1 MCFRSVPVWG
11 CDRLV
16 SRAKVIENQVMEAP
30 VISIFLNVSV
40 ESVGSSF
47 SRVILISSI
56 FDEVSVAPKVGA
68 AIVASPA
75 GVLELDTYSSSEA
88 DPSKSSPPLIS
99 VSPMVLP
106 FLCLDDSE
114 SDTEM
119 PERHIPTAPI
129 LLAPSTVVAPSSEFP
144 LAPVVA
150 PTQDSPCRALTVRKS
165 VRPLPSHC
173 FALRHESP
181 DTTVANSS
189 TPPRFVYLPL
199 ARTPRCSMAY
209 LHWRSAPLFT
219 MCPPTISESSA
230 GNSSSE
236 SSAETSLPSHG
247 DIIPPRK
254 RFRDSI
260 SLEDSVEEDI
270 DANELAD
277 IKVDAMAVEVV
288 VDRDVEA
295 EVNAGIGMEV
305 DVGIDV
311 KDEVESSDRGT
322 IEVRVDCMLI
332 PDVVEHL
339 EQEIRGI
346 HCEAFG
352 FSSMMLRMDFRL
364 VEKLVLILLRVR
376 LYCYLLVLVKH
387 TLLQSK
393 NSLTDEWKKHWLF
406 MRRLVLPM
414 LSRLKAKAKMAVTAI
429 IEMVEM
435 EMVEMEMVK
444 MVEIEMVEMEIQMRM
459 IWVLGLLLESNLT
472 VNNNDL
478 AAYTERFQEL
488 TMMCTKMVLEE
499 EDRVEKF
506 IGGLPNNIQGNVI
519 SAEPTTLQDVVRIS
533 NNLIDQK
540 VKGYAMKN
548 AKNKRRLEVNQ
559 RNNRRQ
565 QPPFKRHNIKDQN
578 VVRAYTDSSN
588 KKRGYVRPLPYCKKC
603 KLQHEGPCTMNY
615 GKCNKV
621 RHMARDSKNAVVVPT
636 TQRAP
641 VVNQRVPTCFKCGRQ
656 GHYRNEC
663 PKLKNQNRGNKAGK
677 NIEEARGKAYVLG
690 GGEANPDLNVVTGFL
705 GHPFNVDLLPIEL
718 SSFDVIIGMDW
729 KANHHTVIMCDEK
742 IVRIPYGDEVLIV
755 QVEFQIDLVP
765 GAVPVARTPYRLAP
779 TELQELFT
787 QLQELFDKGF
797 IRPSSLPWG
806 APVLF
811 VKKKDESFRICID
824 YYKLNKLTV
833 KNRYLLLRIDDL
845 FNQLQG
851 SRDYSKIDLRSGYHQ
866 LRVREEDILKTVFRT
881 RYDHYE
887 FQVMPFGLTNAPAL
901 FMDLMNRVC
910 KPYLDKFVI
919 VFIDDI
925 LIYSKSEEENA
936 EHLKL
941 ILELLKKEDLYTKFP
956 MCEFWLSKL
965 TQKSINFDWSEKAE
979 AAFQLLKQK
988 LCSAMILALPDGS
1001 ENFVVYCDAS
1011 RKGLGAVLMQRD
1023 KVIAYVKAR
1032 REENYG
1038 TKDLCGM
1045 IKNLEP
1051 RTDGTLCLR
1060 NRSWIPCFGNLR
1072 TLIMHESHKSKY
1084 SIHLGSDKM
1093 YQDLKKLDWWP
1104 NMKDK
1109 IATYVKQ
1116 LSQVHS
1122 TFYISNM
1129 KKCFSDEPLAIP
1141 LDEIQIDDKLNF
1153 IEEPVEIMDREVK

>member
-1 MCFRSVPVWG
+1 
-11 CDRLV
+11 
-16 SRAKVIENQVMEAP
+16 MEAL

-99 VSPMVLP
+99 VAPMVLP
-106 FLCLDDSE
+106 FLCSDDSE
-114 SDTEM
+114 SDIEM
-119 PERHIPTAPI
+119 PERHVSPTPHDAMLTRRRSRVASRSSSPTTSTLKIPTAPI

-150 PTQDSPCRALTVRKS
+150 PTQDSPCRALTVRKL
-165 VRPLPSHC
+165 VRLPSHC
-173 FALRHESP
+173 FALRHSISGHSLSGHESP
-181 DTTVANSS
+181 DTTVANSP
-189 TPPRFVYLPL
+189 TPSRFVYPPL
-199 ARTPRCSMAY
+199 ARTPRCSKAY
-209 LHWRSAPLFT
+209 LRWRSAPLFT
-219 MCPPTISESSA
+219 MYPPTTSESSA
-230 GNSSSE
+230 GNSSFE

-260 SLEDSVEEDI
+260 SLEDSVEEDT

-277 IKVDAMAVEVV
+277 IKVDATAVEVA
-288 VDRDVEA
+288 VDMDVEA

-305 DVGIDV
+305 DVRIDV
-311 KDEVESSDRGT
+311 EDEVEDEVDSSDRGT
-322 IEVRVDCMLI
+322 MEVRVDVVVGIDIPDGMLI

-339 EQEIRGI
+339 EQRELEARSLIAGRERASLLEQVTSLERSNTRLRGTVMMKSARADRFWRHMNFI
-346 HCEAFG
+346 QKEALASYEATLAANALEAESQSQNG
-352 FSSMMLRMDFRL
+352 SDGDNRNDFMKCQQLNFKGTEGVVSALTWWNSQKRT
-364 VEKLVLILLRVR
+364 VGTDAAFAMSWRE
-376 LYCYLLVLVKH
+376 LVK
-387 TLLQSK
+387 LR
-393 NSLTDEWKKHWLF
+393 DEVYCP
-406 MRRLVLPM
+406 RN
-414 LSRLKAKAKMAVTAI
+414 
-429 IEMVEM
+429 
-435 EMVEMEMVK
+435 
-444 MVEIEMVEMEIQMRM
+444 EIQRM
-459 IWVLGLLLESNLT
+459 ES
-472 VNNNDL
+472 
-478 AAYTERFQEL
+478 EL
-488 TMMCTKMVLEE
+488 
-499 EDRVEKF
+499 
-506 IGGLPNNIQGNVI
+506 
-519 SAEPTTLQDVVRIS
+519 
-533 NNLIDQK
+533 
-540 VKGYAMKN
+540 
-548 AKNKRRLEVNQ
+548 
-559 RNNRRQ
+559 Q
-565 QPPFKRHNIKDQN
+565 QPPFKRYTIRDQN
-578 VVRAYTDSSN
+578 VARAYTASGN
-588 KKRGYVRPLPYCKKC
+588 EKRGYVRPLPYCKKC

-621 RHMARDSKNAVVVPT
+621 GHMARDCKNAVVVPT

-641 VVNQRVPTCFKCGRQ
+641 VVNQRVPTCFECGRL

-677 NIEEARGKAYVLG
+677 NTEEARGKAYVLG
-690 GGEANPDLNVVTGFL
+690 GGEANPDLNVVTGCTLGFL

-718 SSFDVIIGMDW
+718 SSFDVIIG
-729 KANHHTVIMCDEK
+729 A
-742 IVRIPYGDEVLIV
+742 
-755 QVEFQIDLVP
+755 
-765 GAVPVARTPYRLAP
+765 APVARTPYRLAP

-797 IRPSSLPWG
+797 IRPSSSPWG
-806 APVLF
+806 AP
-811 VKKKDESFRICID
+811 
-824 YYKLNKLTV
+824 
-833 KNRYLLLRIDDL
+833 
-845 FNQLQG
+845 LQG
-851 SRDYSKIDLRSGYHQ
+851 SRFYSKIDLRSGYHQ
-866 LRVREEDILKTVFRT
+866 LRVREEDFLKTEFRI

-965 TQKSINFDWSEKAE
+965 TQKSIKFDWSEKAE

-1023 KVIAYVKAR
+1023 KFIAYVEAR

-1072 TLIMHESHKSKY
+1072 TLI
-1084 SIHLGSDKM
+1084 
-1093 YQDLKKLDWWP
+1093 
-1104 NMKDK
+1104 
-1109 IATYVKQ
+1109 VKP
-1116 LSQVHS
+1116 
-1122 TFYISNM
+1122 T
-1129 KKCFSDEPLAIP
+1129 
-1141 LDEIQIDDKLNF
+1141 
-1153 IEEPVEIMDREVK
+1153 